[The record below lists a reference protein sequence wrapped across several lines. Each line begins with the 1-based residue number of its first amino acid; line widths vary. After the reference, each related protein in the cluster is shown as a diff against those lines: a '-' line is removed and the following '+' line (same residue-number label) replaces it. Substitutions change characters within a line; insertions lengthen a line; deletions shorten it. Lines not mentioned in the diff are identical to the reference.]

1 MYTTATALSDAE
13 TAALAQRGYEDTT
26 KMIMHVDR
34 ILPKIVVE
42 ELRENKRLSP
52 VDAQEQTRVMVKN
65 AWDREAPSGV
75 V

>member
-1 MYTTATALSDAE
+1 
-13 TAALAQRGYEDTT
+13 
-26 KMIMHVDR
+26 MIMHVDR